1 MANLDKATEEKIL
14 EIVEK
19 YQKEDTK
26 LLNYLITDDEIT
38 FFSPLANGNAITAE
52 DLQKVAD
59 VLKGSFEGMEIVN
72 QEYRFK
78 FKMGIVLAPRLLN
91 C

>member
-1 MANLDKATEEKIL
+1 MANLDKAVEEEIL
-14 EIVEK
+14 AIVEK

-38 FFSPLANGNAITAE
+38 FFFFVANGSQITAE

-59 VLKGSFEGMEIVN
+59 ILKGSFEGMEIVN

-78 FKMGIVLAPRLLN
+78 FKCGL
-91 C
+91 

>member
-1 MANLDKATEEKIL
+1 MANLDKDIEEEIL
-14 EIVEK
+14 AIVEK

-26 LLNYLITDDEIT
+26 LLNYLITDNEIT
-38 FFSPLANGNAITAE
+38 FFSPVANGNAITAE

-59 VLKGSFEGMEIVN
+59 ILKGSFKGMEIVN

-78 FKMGIVLAPRLLN
+78 FELGL
-91 C
+91 

>member
-1 MANLDKATEEKIL
+1 MANLDKNIEEEIL

-19 YQKEDTK
+19 YQKENTK
-26 LLNYLITDDEIT
+26 LLNYLIVDDEIT
-38 FFSPLANGNAITAE
+38 FFSPIGNGSEITAA

-59 VLKGSFEGMEIVN
+59 ILKGSFIGLEIVN

-78 FKMGIVLAPRLLN
+78 FKMSI
-91 C
+91 

>member
-1 MANLDKATEEKIL
+1 MTKLDKDIEEKIL
-14 EIVEK
+14 AIVEK
-19 YQKEDTK
+19 YQKEGTK

-38 FFSPLANGNAITAE
+38 FFSPVANGSQITAE

-59 VLKGSFEGMEIVN
+59 ILKGSFEGMEIVN

-78 FKMGIVLAPRLLN
+78 FKMG

>member
-1 MANLDKATEEKIL
+1 MFKGDIMTDLDKKTEEEIL
-14 EIVEK
+14 VIVEK
-19 YQKEDTK
+19 YQKENTK

-38 FFSPLANGNAITAE
+38 FFSPIANGSEITAS

-59 VLKGSFEGMEIVN
+59 ILNGSFEGMEIVN

-78 FKMGIVLAPRLLN
+78 FKCGL
-91 C
+91 